1 MLARNTKLF
10 AGLLLVLFPAASFA
24 LDYRSVSAPR
34 AVMYDAPSAS
44 AKKRYSV
51 TQFYPVEV
59 IVNLNQ
65 WVKVRDKTGELA
77 WMEVQS
83 LSEKRTLLVLESADV
98 MAGPETSAALVFRV
112 EKDVA
117 LEWVQAPIKG
127 WVKVKHKDGLTGF
140 IPVEKV
146 WGL

>member
-51 TQFYPVEV
+51 TQLYPVEV

-77 WMEVQS
+77 WMEAQA

-98 MAGPETSAALVFRV
+98 MAGPEASAALAFRV

-117 LEWVQAPIKG
+117 LEWMQAPVKG